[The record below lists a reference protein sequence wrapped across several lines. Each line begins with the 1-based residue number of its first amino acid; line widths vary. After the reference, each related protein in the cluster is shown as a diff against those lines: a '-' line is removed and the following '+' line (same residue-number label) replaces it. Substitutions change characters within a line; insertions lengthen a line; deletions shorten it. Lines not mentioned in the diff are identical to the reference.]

1 MKSYLARWKK
11 DWKLMSLFFTGT
23 EISLI
28 TERLKNLQIRNVVF
42 CSFENRFA
50 KSGGLASVMTNILP
64 FVKEVNAIP
73 VVLLMTP
80 FYPSLMSEAK
90 VKTTQKHFSLLYANR
105 KINVEILESSQRYST
120 PGRGSIREYY
130 LKSDHFFNTSETI
143 KDPYCYH
150 ESDTNKNN
158 ELLRSSALFFCKAVP
173 HALNALGIREDI
185 VCHLH
190 EWQTALISLTAK
202 EAMTGGVLQSCGT
215 VQTIHNSYDA
225 QFSWESLA
233 RILDKRRRKSLTN
246 LPGDG
251 LSSYQAGLQLVD
263 APVTTVSAHF
273 ARELTSDIIQTK
285 HFVPH
290 LQNILKSSVPVGIN
304 NGMFVDY
311 SPLFPAREK
320 HTLSEVRAI
329 KSKSRQDL
337 RKMLSVYRPKERF
350 GTLTYKGETI
360 LKLPVHVPIIVMTG
374 RLDPLQKGYFVL
386 LRTVEK
392 FAEDEI
398 KVILAPLPARKSDLD
413 YFYEVACKCN
423 GNVTVFPFRM
433 RRGYREMQAGSTFG
447 IMPSVY
453 EPFGAAV
460 EYMANGTVNIGRA
473 TGGLVDQIDSEC
485 GFLYREDAVFHTLK
499 NVKAFVDSSDLMQA
513 RKTNPWMLSMADNLY
528 AVIKKAVDIY
538 RNHPDDYYRMIING
552 FKKVRTFSWESS
564 AKKYYRIYEMIR
576 NA

>member
-1 MKSYLARWKK
+1 MKSELSRWRR
-11 DWKLMSLFFTGT
+11 DWKLMSLFFSGA

-64 FVKEVNAIP
+64 FLKEVNAIP
-73 VVLLMTP
+73 AVLLMTP
-80 FYPSLMSEAK
+80 FYPALMSESK
-90 VKTTQKHFSLLYANR
+90 LKTTRRHFPLLFANK
-105 KINVEILESSQRYST
+105 KINVEILESSHRYSS
-120 PGRGSIREYY
+120 PAKGIIKEYY
-130 LKSDHFFNTSETI
+130 LKSDFFFNTSE
-143 KDPYCYH
+143 KLQDPYCYD
-150 ESDTNKNN
+150 ESDTRKSN
-158 ELLRSSALFFCKAVP
+158 ELLRTNALFYCKAVP
-173 HALNALGIREDI
+173 HALNALGIKEDI

-202 EAMTGGVLQSCGT
+202 EAMTSGMLKSCGT

-225 QFSWESLA
+225 QFSWKTLT
-233 RILDKRRRKSLTN
+233 RLLDKNRRKKIIN

-251 LSSYQAGLQLVD
+251 LSSYQIGLQLVD
-263 APVTTVSAHF
+263 APITTVSSNFAH
-273 ARELTSDIIQTK
+273 ELTSDIIQTK
-285 HFVPH
+285 HYAPH
-290 LQNILKSSVPVGIN
+290 LQNILKSNVPVGIN

-311 SPLFPAREK
+311 APSFPGREN
-320 HTLSEVRAI
+320 HTLNEVRTI
-329 KSKSRQDL
+329 KLKN
-337 RKMLSVYRPKERF
+337 RKTLLKILSTYKPKERF
-350 GTLTYKGETI
+350 GILTYKGKTI
-360 LKLPVHVPIIVMTG
+360 TKLPDHIPIIVMTG

-386 LRTVEK
+386 LRAVEK
-392 FAEDEI
+392 FAEDEV

-433 RRGYREMQAGSTFG
+433 NRGYQELQTGSTFG

-499 NVKAFVDSSDLMQA
+499 NVRAFVESSDLVQA
-513 RKTNPWMLSMADNLY
+513 RKMNPWVQSMADKLS

-538 RNHPDDYYRMIING
+538 QNHPDDYYRLIING
-552 FKKVRTFSWESS
+552 FKKARKFSWESS
-564 AKKYYRIYEMIR
+564 AKKYFKIYEMIR
-576 NA
+576 KA

>member
-1 MKSYLARWKK
+1 
-11 DWKLMSLFFTGT
+11 MSLFFTGT

-28 TERLKNLQIRNVVF
+28 TERLQNLQIRNVVF

-120 PGRGSIREYY
+120 PGKGSIREYY

-320 HTLSEVRAI
+320 HTLSEIRAI
-329 KSKSRQDL
+329 KSKSRQNL
-337 RKMLSVYRPKERF
+337 LKMLSVYKPKERF

-392 FAEDEI
+392 FAEDEV

-433 RRGYREMQAGSTFG
+433 HRGYRELQTGSTFG

-499 NVKAFVDSSDLMQA
+499 NVKAFVESSDLMQA

-528 AVIKKAVDIY
+528 AVMKKAVDIY

-552 FKKVRTFSWESS
+552 FKKVRTFSWESG
-564 AKKYYRIYEMIR
+564 AKKYFRIYEMIR

>member
-1 MKSYLARWKK
+1 
-11 DWKLMSLFFTGT
+11 MSLFFSGA

-64 FVKEVNAIP
+64 FLKEVNAIP
-73 VVLLMTP
+73 AVLLMTP
-80 FYPSLMSEAK
+80 FYPALMSESK
-90 VKTTQKHFSLLYANR
+90 LKTTRRHFPLLFANK
-105 KINVEILESSQRYST
+105 KINVEILESSHRYSS
-120 PGRGSIREYY
+120 PAKGIIKEYY
-130 LKSDHFFNTSETI
+130 LKSDFFFNTSE
-143 KDPYCYH
+143 KLQDPYCYD
-150 ESDTNKNN
+150 ESDTRKSN
-158 ELLRSSALFFCKAVP
+158 ELLRTNALFYCKAVP
-173 HALNALGIREDI
+173 HALNALGIKEDI

-202 EAMTGGVLQSCGT
+202 EAMTSGMLKSCGT

-225 QFSWESLA
+225 QFSWKTLT
-233 RILDKRRRKSLTN
+233 RLLDKNRRKKIIN

-251 LSSYQAGLQLVD
+251 LSSYQIGLQLVD
-263 APVTTVSAHF
+263 APITTVSSNFAH
-273 ARELTSDIIQTK
+273 ELTSDIIQTK
-285 HFVPH
+285 HYAPH
-290 LQNILKSSVPVGIN
+290 LQNILKSNVPVGIN

-311 SPLFPAREK
+311 APSFPGREN
-320 HTLSEVRAI
+320 HTLNEVRTI
-329 KSKSRQDL
+329 KLKN
-337 RKMLSVYRPKERF
+337 RKTLLKILSTYKPKERF
-350 GTLTYKGETI
+350 GILTYKGKTI
-360 LKLPVHVPIIVMTG
+360 TKLPDHIPIIVMTG

-386 LRTVEK
+386 LRAVEK
-392 FAEDEI
+392 FAEDEV

-433 RRGYREMQAGSTFG
+433 NRGYQELQTGSTFG

-499 NVKAFVDSSDLMQA
+499 NVRAFVESSDLVQA
-513 RKTNPWMLSMADNLY
+513 RKMNPWVQSMADKLS

-538 RNHPDDYYRMIING
+538 QNHPDDYYRLIING
-552 FKKVRTFSWESS
+552 FKKARKFSWESS
-564 AKKYYRIYEMIR
+564 AKKYFKIYEMIR
-576 NA
+576 KA